1 MKNTGFILKLA
12 LILFAIAFVCT
23 FVLVLCNNI
32 TAPVIAENTKLAE
45 EQARVTVLPT
55 AKSFEAVSLDAT
67 GVTESYIGKD
77 KDGNTAGY
85 CFKISTNANK
95 NKAFGGEIQMI
106 VGIDSDLNITGVEIT
121 SMAET
126 PGLGAKA
133 GEKEFKGQFVGKTGE
148 ITVKSGDNSISA
160 ISGATITSK
169 AVTEGVN
176 NAIKAAQALKGKE
189 AK

>member
-12 LILFAIAFVCT
+12 SILFAIAFVCT

-32 TAPVIAENTKLAE
+32 TAPIIAKNTKITE

-55 AKSFEAVSLDAT
+55 AEDFEEVSVKSL

-77 KDGNTAGY
+77 SDGKTAGY
-85 CFKISTNANK
+85 CFKISTKENK

-106 VGIDSDLNITGVEIT
+106 VGVDIDLNITGVEIT

-133 GEKEFKGQFVGKTGE
+133 GESEFKNQFIGKSGE
-148 ITVKSGDNSISA
+148 ITVKTGDNSIKA

-176 NAIKAAQALKGKE
+176 NALKVAEFLKEKE